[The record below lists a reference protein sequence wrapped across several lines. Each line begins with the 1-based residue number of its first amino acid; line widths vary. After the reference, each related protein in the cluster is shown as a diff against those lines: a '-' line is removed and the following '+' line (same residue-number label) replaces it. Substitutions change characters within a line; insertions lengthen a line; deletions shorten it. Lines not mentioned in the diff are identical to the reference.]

1 MSAGPTTGLTL
12 DTGAL
17 LALDHP
23 AKTVAMQAR
32 LEAARRRGGTICIP
46 AEAVAQAW
54 RSPRQARLARLLESP
69 DIDIAVMT
77 LSVARSV
84 GLMCA
89 DANHHVPGRTRRPRP
104 AGIRPSSPSTAATS
118 PASTPRSRESSSSPC
133 SLAQARGAARRAGRS
148 AGQFRIVATAQH
160 GRIVPAR
167 GQPTPWG
174 SITRSPLARSWTVLA
189 PEIIPG

>member
-1 MSAGPTTGLTL
+1 MSPVTTTGLTL

-23 AKTVAMQAR
+23 AKAVAMQAR

-54 RSPRQARLARLLESP
+54 RSPRQARLARLLKSP

-77 LSVARSV
+77 LSVARTI

-89 DANHHVPGRTRRPRP
+89 ASGHDDVVDIHVVLCARQRRHAIITSDPRDIARVDATVP
-104 AGIRPSSPSTAATS
+104 
-118 PASTPRSRESSSSPC
+118 
-133 SLAQARGAARRAGRS
+133 
-148 AGQFRIVATAQH
+148 RIV
-160 GRIVPAR
+160 V
-167 GQPTPWG
+167 
-174 SITRSPLARSWTVLA
+174 
-189 PEIIPG
+189 